1 MALHKRKIAGF
12 TLIEVLIAI
21 LVFAA
26 AGTLITARVGDTSTQ
41 LFSLER
47 KTIAHW
53 VAENHLA
60 KQYLSRRT
68 NDTPLK
74 KEKNRVRATMGGRQ
88 WRVHSEVSDTSH
100 PWLRRIDIEVFEIEE
115 GIEIG
120 PIDSVFGYIGR
131 Y

>member
-1 MALHKRKIAGF
+1 MAFNRRKNTGF

-21 LVFAA
+21 LVFAT
-26 AGTLITARVGDTSTQ
+26 AGTLITSRVGDTSMQ

-60 KQYLSRRT
+60 KQYLSARI
-68 NDTPLK
+68 NDAPLK
-74 KEKNRVRATMGGRQ
+74 KEKNRVRATMGGRE
-88 WRVHSEVSDTSH
+88 WRINSEVSDTSH

-115 GIEIG
+115 GVEIG
-120 PIDSVFGYIGR
+120 PLDSISGYIGR

>member
-1 MALHKRKIAGF
+1 MAFNRRKNTGF

-21 LVFAA
+21 LVFAT
-26 AGTLITARVGDTSTQ
+26 AGTLITSRVGDTSMQ

-60 KQYLSRRT
+60 KQYLSGRI
-68 NDTPLK
+68 NDAPLK
-74 KEKNRVRATMGGRQ
+74 KEKNRVRATMGGRE
-88 WRVHSEVSDTSH
+88 WRINSELSDTSH
-100 PWLRRIDIEVFEIEE
+100 PWMRRIDIEVVEIEE

-120 PIDSVFGYIGR
+120 PLDSISGYIGR